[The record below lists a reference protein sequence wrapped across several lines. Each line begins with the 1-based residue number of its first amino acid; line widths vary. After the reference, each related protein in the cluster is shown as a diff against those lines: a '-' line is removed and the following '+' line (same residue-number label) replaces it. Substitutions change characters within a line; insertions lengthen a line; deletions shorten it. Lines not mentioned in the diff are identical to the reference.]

1 MQVQKLINLVFINN
15 SRLNGTYLT
24 PEDMGDLLC
33 KRYKIYKA
41 LKYVTTKFTSK
52 TYVIRLIYVVLNML
66 MTASAYGEI
75 MGIIYQEIVIQ
86 SNHWHLISVV
96 LYIIRFSK
104 KNIMGICVFI
114 CILEMVVMSTNF
126 IQYFHMH
133 PKLFQHAIWMTLH
146 GDLQQL

>member
-75 MGIIYQEIVIQ
+75 MDIICQEILIQ
-86 SNHWHLISVV
+86 SNH
-96 LYIIRFSK
+96 
-104 KNIMGICVFI
+104 
-114 CILEMVVMSTNF
+114 
-126 IQYFHMH
+126 
-133 PKLFQHAIWMTLH
+133 
-146 GDLQQL
+146 